1 MTVTTID
8 SQVSRFMEHRSR
20 LQLTKELME
29 LRISVF
35 KTEDNAVMR
44 RAVYIMDKEIAS
56 SDNAIKVAKQLEG
69 WVQ

>member
-29 LRISVF
+29 LQISVF
-35 KTEDNAVMR
+35 KTADDAVMH
-44 RAVYIMDKEIAS
+44 RAVYIMDKGIAS